1 MLNSVLTT
9 TLLSA
14 VVLTTVVGTE
24 YYSGLPSVANKHFYE
39 YGVQTAD
46 VINRHMD
53 DHQITIHLTHPVL
66 FFGVPY
72 SSFVVSNSALF
83 IYLSA
88 HAHSGAGAGKHT
100 NSYFETC
107 LGEQL

>member
-14 VVLTTVVGTE
+14 AVLTMVVGTE

-39 YGVQTAD
+39 YGSQTED
-46 VINRHMD
+46 VINSYMD
-53 DHQITIHLTHPVL
+53 DHLNTIHLTHPVVL
-66 FFGVPY
+66 YGVPY
-72 SSFVVSNSALF
+72 SFFVVSYSALY

-88 HAHSGAGAGKHT
+88 HAHSGVGAGKT
-100 NSYFETC
+100 R
-107 LGEQL
+107 